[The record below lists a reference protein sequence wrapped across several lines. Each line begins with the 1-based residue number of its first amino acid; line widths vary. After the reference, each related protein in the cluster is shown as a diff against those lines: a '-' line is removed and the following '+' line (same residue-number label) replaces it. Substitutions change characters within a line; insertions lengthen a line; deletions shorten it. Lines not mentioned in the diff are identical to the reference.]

1 MKKTL
6 HNFYF
11 LFCFAFC
18 MHSNAQSGKIL
29 SLDGTNSYMSVVDH
43 ADLDVA
49 PGETKTITCWIKT
62 TSTATAR
69 IIAKRTNLNASN
81 PATTGITGTGYEM
94 WMGNGT
100 NAGKVAGNAG
110 AWNTAS
116 SAPQAFSTAGYNP
129 VASNDGVWHHL
140 AAVFDNSSTNKT
152 VTFYVDAANPNSKVG
167 TFSGTYDFS
176 TGVAFI
182 VGAATNSSNF
192 FTGLVDNVQIWN
204 KALSMADLATEMTTG
219 TPPATT
225 GATLLAG
232 WDFENVSGTAVP
244 DISGR
249 NHPGTLNGNA
259 SIITETT
266 NMQINTVSLIQT
278 QLPTGMGDTNQR
290 IVAVK
295 VSANGIVNPLTVNK
309 LNFTMNGTTDLSDV
323 TNIKV
328 YSSGATAIFDA
339 GTATLFGSVTPAAGN
354 LVANGSKALV
364 SGDNY
369 FWITYDVAA
378 TATEGNVLDA
388 TCESIE
394 ANTTTYTTTAN
405 TVAGNRVI
413 LLANTL
419 LFTPGDAG
427 SLNYRIPAIITA
439 ADGSLVTATDKRWN
453 HSGDLAAKID
463 PVIRRSTDNGKTWSA
478 PVTIANFGGPNGAG
492 DCAFILNK
500 TNGEIICLFVAEKGF
515 FASTAADPIKIQYC
529 KSTDNGITWGLPVD
543 ITNQVYG
550 AGCTNP
556 ITQNWLGVFIGSGR
570 QLQLRDGTLAV
581 ALVVRDLSGGIN
593 NYMMSSTDGGTNW
606 TVSTAVAETG
616 GDEAKLVE
624 LNNGNLMMS
633 IRNAGTRRFNIST
646 NKGLTWGTAYNNA
659 DILDP
664 NCDGDF
670 IRYTSTIDGYDKN
683 RLLHTIPYA
692 SNRTNVSVLMSTDEG
707 ATWPVR
713 KTIFSGSS
721 AYSSLTVLPDGT
733 LGMYYENGES
743 STYQMYFVRFSL
755 NWLSNGTD
763 TFVPSPTLS
772 TNNSI
777 NNQDQKGL
785 TVQISPNP
793 TDDLFTINILNAE
806 DRVTIKI
813 VSLLGNVIQK
823 ITLNKGESTKV
834 LSLGNQSNGVYVI
847 QVNDT
852 KTTKNY
858 KIIKK

>member
-1 MKKTL
+1 MKKL
-6 HNFYF
+6 LQNFYL

-192 FTGLVDNVQIWN
+192 FTGLVHNVRIWN

-427 SLNYRIPAIITA
+427 SASYRIPALITA
-439 ADGSLVTATDKRWN
+439 ADGSFVNVNDKRWN
-453 HSGDLAAKID
+453 GTGD
-463 PVIRRSTDNGKTWSA
+463 
-478 PVTIANFGGPNGAG
+478 
-492 DCAFILNK
+492 
-500 TNGEIICLFVAEKGF
+500 
-515 FASTAADPIKIQYC
+515 
-529 KSTDNGITWGLPVD
+529 
-543 ITNQVYG
+543 
-550 AGCTNP
+550 
-556 ITQNWLGVFIGSGR
+556 
-570 QLQLRDGTLAV
+570 
-581 ALVVRDLSGGIN
+581 
-593 NYMMSSTDGGTNW
+593 
-606 TVSTAVAETG
+606 
-616 GDEAKLVE
+616 
-624 LNNGNLMMS
+624 
-633 IRNAGTRRFNIST
+633 
-646 NKGLTWGTAYNNA
+646 
-659 DILDP
+659 
-664 NCDGDF
+664 
-670 IRYTSTIDGYDKN
+670 
-683 RLLHTIPYA
+683 
-692 SNRTNVSVLMSTDEG
+692 
-707 ATWPVR
+707 
-713 KTIFSGSS
+713 
-721 AYSSLTVLPDGT
+721 
-733 LGMYYENGES
+733 
-743 STYQMYFVRFSL
+743 
-755 NWLSNGTD
+755 
-763 TFVPSPTLS
+763 
-772 TNNSI
+772 
-777 NNQDQKGL
+777 
-785 TVQISPNP
+785 
-793 TDDLFTINILNAE
+793 
-806 DRVTIKI
+806 
-813 VSLLGNVIQK
+813 
-823 ITLNKGESTKV
+823 
-834 LSLGNQSNGVYVI
+834 
-847 QVNDT
+847 
-852 KTTKNY
+852 
-858 KIIKK
+858 